1 MLHCQRNGL
10 LAMSNHPNRGG
21 VKTPFSNP
29 APEAVLA
36 ARIAAGLTQ
45 AEAGRLVRSTRRSW
59 QEWESGGRK
68 MPPSVFEL
76 FALKTQAGFTVADV
90 LREVSLLAADML
102 QTRAAKDKQ
111 VWEGLT
117 TICQQH
123 ERFTQAASGDVCR
136 LFDTPD
142 AIRRDAALWARDG
155 YMMMSAG
162 LPDTMTQEQNE
173 GESDSGWGTAHII
186 KKMFGTQAAWAA
198 KVAAEY
204 GNPPQ

>member
-1 MLHCQRNGL
+1 
-10 LAMSNHPNRGG
+10 MSNHPSRGG
-21 VKTPFSNP
+21 VKTPFSSA

-90 LREVSLLAADML
+90 LRDVSLLAADML

-117 TICQQH
+117 TSCQQH
-123 ERFTQAASGDVCR
+123 ERFAKAASGDVCR

-155 YMMMSAG
+155 YMMMSAC
-162 LPDTMTQEQNE
+162 LPDTMT
-173 GESDSGWGTAHII
+173 
-186 KKMFGTQAAWAA
+186 
-198 KVAAEY
+198 
-204 GNPPQ
+204 

>member
-1 MLHCQRNGL
+1 
-10 LAMSNHPNRGG
+10 
-21 VKTPFSNP
+21 
-29 APEAVLA
+29 
-36 ARIAAGLTQ
+36 
-45 AEAGRLVRSTRRSW
+45 
-59 QEWESGGRK
+59 

-123 ERFTQAASGDVCR
+123 ERFTQAAGGDVCR
-136 LFDTPD
+136 S
-142 AIRRDAALWARDG
+142 DAALLARDG

-186 KKMFGTQAAWAA
+186 KKMFFLSGLCDR
-198 KVAAEY
+198 EL
-204 GNPPQ
+204 